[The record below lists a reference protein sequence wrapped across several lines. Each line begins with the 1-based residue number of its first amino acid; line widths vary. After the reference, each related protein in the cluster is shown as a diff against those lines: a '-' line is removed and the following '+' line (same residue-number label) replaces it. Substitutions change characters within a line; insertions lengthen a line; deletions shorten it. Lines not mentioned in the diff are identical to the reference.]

1 MKLLKIDEEFKNL
14 LPPLADDERSELEND
29 IKKHGVLSPII
40 TWNGFI
46 IDGHNRY
53 EICQRNGIEI
63 PATKELEFDNRSDV
77 LSWIIS
83 HQTGRRNLTKSQLV
97 KAYSHVEEQLRK
109 EAKERQSAGGGDKK
123 SAKAKSVPSNLTKV
137 VEKMPETAETV
148 AKKIGVSKNT
158 YKAMKQ
164 IVNEGTA
171 EQIERMDKGGKGN
184 GVSAIAEE
192 IKEKKLNQDVPDG
205 YKRCSKCGE
214 IKPLSEYTKDKKQK
228 SGLRAICR
236 SCDTK
241 RKRKYVE
248 MNGTDSLGK
257 RVELSEL
264 AKSMTEEDVRRGL
277 YDNEESKVQTF
288 NDEVAVFKANILY
301 QFNNSFRI
309 FSEENGESLSEKENA
324 KMLKLALEELREA
337 IDTAERS
344 LR

>member
-109 EAKERQSAGGGDKK
+109 EAKIRKEANLKQNSDGVKFD
-123 SAKAKSVPSNLTKV
+123 PS
-137 VEKMPETAETV
+137 EKGRTAETV

-205 YKRCSKCGE
+205 YKRCSKCGKV
-214 IKPLSEYTKDKKQK
+214 KPVDQFDKRKDVKSGRRSWCKECRRVEEQK
-228 SGLRAICR
+228 SVGRDAFGARTPLDKEFA
-236 SCDTK
+236 
-241 RKRKYVE
+241 
-248 MNGTDSLGK
+248 SL
-257 RVELSEL
+257 
-264 AKSMTEEDVRRGL
+264 TEEDIVGDL
-277 YDNEESKVQTF
+277 YEPKTVSFDDVLDDFKETSNGW
-288 NDEVAVFKANILY
+288 VASIM
-301 QFNNSFRI
+301 RI
-309 FSEENGESLSEKENA
+309 IDSNKKEFQEKENRE
-324 KMLKLALEELREA
+324 KMCGALACLETEILKMK
-337 IDTAERS
+337 ERVNAYE
-344 LR
+344 

>member
-109 EAKERQSAGGGDKK
+109 EAKIRKEANLKQNSDGVKFD
-123 SAKAKSVPSNLTKV
+123 PS
-137 VEKMPETAETV
+137 EKGRTAETV

-184 GVSAIAEE
+184 GVSAIVAE
-192 IKEKKLNQDVPDG
+192 IKETKLNRDVPDG
-205 YKRCSKCGE
+205 YKRCNRCGKIKPIDEFQRNCDSKDGKKSLCKDCVSFRKRSIARKFSGE
-214 IKPLSEYTKDKKQK
+214 ITPMEQ
-228 SGLRAICR
+228 RF
-236 SCDTK
+236 
-241 RKRKYVE
+241 E
-248 MNGTDSLGK
+248 SL
-257 RVELSEL
+257 
-264 AKSMTEEDVRRGL
+264 TEE
-277 YDNEESKVQTF
+277 
-288 NDEVAVFKANILY
+288 EVVGDLY
-301 QFNNSFRI
+301 QVKNVTFDDVLDDFKETSNGWVASIMRI
-309 FSEENGESLSEKENA
+309 IDSNKKEFQEKENRE
-324 KMLKLALEELREA
+324 KMCGALACLETEILKMK
-337 IDTAERS
+337 ERVNAYE
-344 LR
+344 

>member
-29 IKKHGVLSPII
+29 IKKHGVLSSII

-123 SAKAKSVPSNLTKV
+123 SAKAKSVPSNLTKA

-205 YKRCSKCGE
+205 YKRCSKCGKV
-214 IKPLSEYTKDKKQK
+214 KPVDQFDKRKDVKSGRRSWCKECRRVEEQK
-228 SGLRAICR
+228 SVGRDAFGARTPLDKEFA
-236 SCDTK
+236 
-241 RKRKYVE
+241 
-248 MNGTDSLGK
+248 
-257 RVELSEL
+257 
-264 AKSMTEEDVRRGL
+264 
-277 YDNEESKVQTF
+277 
-288 NDEVAVFKANILY
+288 
-301 QFNNSFRI
+301 
-309 FSEENGESLSEKENA
+309 SLSEEDIVGDLYEPKTVSFDDVLDDFKETSNGWVASIMRIIDSNKKEFQEKENRE
-324 KMLKLALEELREA
+324 KMCGALACLETEILKMK
-337 IDTAERS
+337 ERVNAYE
-344 LR
+344 

>member
-63 PATKELEFDNRSDV
+63 PATKELEFANKSDV
-77 LSWIIS
+77 MDWIIK
-83 HQTGRRNLTKSQLV
+83 HQTGRRNLTRSQLTI
-97 KAYSHVEEQLRK
+97 AYEKIRAQLAE
-109 EAKERQSAGGGDKK
+109 EAKERQGQRNDLKPNIKANLPESCGKK
-123 SAKAKSVPSNLTKV
+123 KNPQTTEV
-137 VEKMPETAETV
+137 V
-148 AKKIGVSKNT
+148 AKKMGVSRKT
-158 YKAMKQ
+158 YEGMRT
-164 IVNEGTA
+164 IVNEGSA

-184 GVSAIAEE
+184 GVSAIVAE
-192 IKEKKLNQDVPDG
+192 IKETKLNQDVPDG